1 MQSTEEN
8 LGTVLA
14 QLARRT
20 PDGRLVLAA
29 AVGVV
34 AALVAIVLKP
44 PAWFP
49 MLAAGVCLLA
59 FGTWGITDR
68 VLHEARD
75 SASST
80 QRVLRATRVAAV
92 VLGMC
97 GGVALVLGV
106 LALAMGN
113 WIS

>member
-29 AVGVV
+29 GIGVV
-34 AALVAIVLKP
+34 AALVAVVLKP

-49 MLAAGVCLLA
+49 MLAAGVCLLS
-59 FGTWGITDR
+59 FGAWGITDR
-68 VLHEARD
+68 VLQEARE
-75 SASST
+75 SVSST
-80 QRVLRATRVAAV
+80 QRVLRVTRAAAAV
-92 VLGMC
+92 LGLC
-97 GGVALVLGV
+97 SGVALALGV
-106 LALAMGN
+106 FALAMGT

>member
-29 AVGVV
+29 GIGVV

-49 MLAAGVCLLA
+49 LLAAGVCLLS

-68 VLHEARD
+68 VLHEAP
-75 SASST
+75 ASVSSP

-92 VLGMC
+92 VLGLC
-97 GGVALVLGV
+97 GGVALALGIF
-106 LALAMGN
+106 ALAMGN

>member
-1 MQSTEEN
+1 MHSPEEN

-20 PDGRLVLAA
+20 PDGRLVVAA

-34 AALVAIVLKP
+34 AALAAVVLRP

-49 MLAAGVCLLA
+49 MLAAGVCLLS
-59 FGTWGITDR
+59 FGAWGITDR
-68 VLHEARD
+68 VLQESD
-75 SASST
+75 PSVSST
-80 QRVLRATRVAAV
+80 HRALRATRAGAAV
-92 VLGMC
+92 LGLAS
-97 GGVALVLGV
+97 GVALALGV
-106 LALAMGN
+106 FALAMGN

>member
-20 PDGRLVLAA
+20 PDGRLVSAA

-34 AALVAIVLKP
+34 AALVAVVLKP

-49 MLAAGVCLLA
+49 MLAAGVCLLS

-68 VLHEARD
+68 VLHEGHEPV
-75 SASST
+75 ASR
-80 QRVLRATRVAAV
+80 QRLLRVTRVIAV
-92 VLGMC
+92 VLGIC
-97 GGVALVLGV
+97 GGLALALGV
-106 LALAMGN
+106 FALAMGN

>member
-1 MQSTEEN
+1 MQAREEN

-29 AVGVV
+29 AVGMV
-34 AALVAIVLKP
+34 AALAAVVLKP

-49 MLAAGVCLLA
+49 MLAAGVCLVS
-59 FGTWGITDR
+59 FGVWGIADR
-68 VLHEARD
+68 ILHE
-75 SASST
+75 SPASVSSG
-80 QRVLRATRVAAV
+80 QPLLRAMRVIAV
-92 VLGMC
+92 VLGIV
-97 GGVALVLGV
+97 GGVALALGV
-106 LALAMGN
+106 FALAMGN

>member
-1 MQSTEEN
+1 MQSSEEN

-20 PDGRLVLAA
+20 SDGRLVLAA

-34 AALVAIVLKP
+34 AAVAAVMLRP

-49 MLAAGVCLLA
+49 LLAAGVCLLS
-59 FGTWGITDR
+59 FGAWGITDR
-68 VLHEARD
+68 VLHE
-75 SASST
+75 SPASVSLDH
-80 QRVLRATRVAAV
+80 RVLRGARVIAAV
-92 VLGMC
+92 LGIV
-97 GGVALVLGV
+97 GGLALALGV
-106 LALAMGN
+106 FALAMGN

>member
-1 MQSTEEN
+1 MHSTEEN

-20 PDGRLVLAA
+20 PDGRLAFAA
-29 AVGVV
+29 AAGVV
-34 AALVAIVLKP
+34 AALVAAVLKP

-49 MLAAGVCLLA
+49 LLAAGVCLLS

-68 VLHEARD
+68 VLHERPEPV
-75 SASST
+75 SST
-80 QRVLRATRVAAV
+80 LRVLRATRVVAV
-92 VLGMC
+92 VLGIC
-97 GGVALVLGV
+97 GGVALALGV
-106 LALAMGN
+106 FALALGT

>member
-29 AVGVV
+29 AAGVV
-34 AALVAIVLKP
+34 AALAAVVLKP

-49 MLAAGVCLLA
+49 LLAAGVCLLS

-68 VLHEARD
+68 MLHERPA
-75 SASST
+75 SAASS
-80 QRVLRATRVAAV
+80 QQFLRVTRVIAV
-92 VLGMC
+92 VLGIC
-97 GGVALVLGV
+97 GGVALMLGVFV
-106 LALAMGN
+106 LALGT

>member
-29 AVGVV
+29 AAGVV

-49 MLAAGVCLLA
+49 MLAAGVCLLS

-68 VLHEARD
+68 VLHEVPE
-75 SASST
+75 SVSST
-80 QRVLRATRVAAV
+80 QRVLRTARIAAV

>member
-1 MQSTEEN
+1 MQAREEN

-29 AVGVV
+29 AAGIV
-34 AALVAIVLKP
+34 AALAAVVLKP

-49 MLAAGVCLLA
+49 LLAAGVCLVS
-59 FGTWGITDR
+59 FGVWGIADR
-68 VLHEARD
+68 ILHERPAPV
-75 SASST
+75 SSG
-80 QRVLRATRVAAV
+80 QALLRAMRVIAV
-92 VLGMC
+92 VLGIV
-97 GGVALVLGV
+97 GGVALALGV
-106 LALAMGN
+106 FALAMGN

>member
-20 PDGRLVLAA
+20 PDGRLASAA
-29 AVGVV
+29 AAGVV
-34 AALVAIVLKP
+34 AALVAVVLRP

-49 MLAAGVCLLA
+49 LLAAGICLLS
-59 FGTWGITDR
+59 FGGWGIADR
-68 VLHEARD
+68 MLREDPDRG
-75 SASST
+75 SST
-80 QRVLRATRVAAV
+80 HRLLRVARVTAV
-92 VLGMC
+92 VLGIC
-97 GGVALVLGV
+97 GGAALALGV
-106 LALAMGN
+106 FALAMGT